1 MLGLSRMVTVQ
12 HLVKKELDK
21 NQFLIELLQQEL
33 INISALAL
41 KLQPAI
47 EKELG
52 QKVKTTAIGM
62 ALRRYAAETS
72 HRAVFNWK
80 FPENL
85 EVSTKSQIYEVAIER
100 TPKVKKILDEL
111 YSHIERQKGEFFSFI
126 EGTYEMVIFT
136 NQHNKKRVRRA
147 INDQKITSERDDLS
161 YVTVNWEKKTKE
173 IPGIYYRITRAL
185 AFRNISIQSF
195 HTIGAEMIIFFKKE
209 EMVSAYQVIDDIL
222 HNKDQV

>member
-72 HRAVFNWK
+72 QKTIFHVAQGSLQ
-80 FPENL
+80 L
-85 EVSTKSQIYEVAIER
+85 EISREFRS
-100 TPKVKKILDEL
+100 L
-111 YSHIERQKGEFFSFI
+111 Y
-126 EGTYEMVIFT
+126 
-136 NQHNKKRVRRA
+136 
-147 INDQKITSERDDLS
+147 KITDL
-161 YVTVNWEKKTKE
+161 
-173 IPGIYYRITRAL
+173 
-185 AFRNISIQSF
+185 
-195 HTIGAEMIIFFKKE
+195 
-209 EMVSAYQVIDDIL
+209 
-222 HNKDQV
+222 